1 MRTTYHQLAQ
11 AVCESI
17 AHTTPR
23 FRPPSRASQ
32 TFRDLVGWVV
42 VIAFLLL
49 IAALLSAMGG

>member
-1 MRTTYHQLAQ
+1 MRTTNHQLAQ